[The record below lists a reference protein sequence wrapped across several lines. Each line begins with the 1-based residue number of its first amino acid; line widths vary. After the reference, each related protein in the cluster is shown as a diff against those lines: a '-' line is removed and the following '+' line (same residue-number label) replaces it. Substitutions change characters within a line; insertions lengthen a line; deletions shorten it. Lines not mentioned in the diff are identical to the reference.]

1 VNGSRYVT
9 NTEMEEKSHPKAA
22 NIRYWQKTRHTEVGA
37 FSWSLDSPLFTLTPR
52 SRLEPV
58 ALRVSF
64 QLALREWPLVLGLP
78 ADTPFKSP
86 LPVLSAESLQ
96 LGIGDE
102 CRGTGG
108 GRPP

>member
-1 VNGSRYVT
+1 MNDSRYVT

-37 FSWSLDSPLFTLTPR
+37 FSCSLDSPLFTLTPR

-64 QLALREWPLVLGLP
+64 QLALREWPLVFGLP
-78 ADTPFKSP
+78 AETPFKSP

-96 LGIGDE
+96 LGICERKGAE
-102 CRGTGG
+102 G
-108 GRPP
+108 GRAP